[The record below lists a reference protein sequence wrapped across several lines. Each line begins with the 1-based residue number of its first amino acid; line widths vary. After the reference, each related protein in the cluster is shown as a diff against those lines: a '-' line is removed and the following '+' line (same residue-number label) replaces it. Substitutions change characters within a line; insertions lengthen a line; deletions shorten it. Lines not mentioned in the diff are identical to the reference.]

1 MVNLHGKVS
10 VRDGQ
15 MRLHNGLVAIIFA
28 INVSLDLH
36 TIPSDTQPT
45 RNSTLQ
51 ILMISY
57 C

>member
-15 MRLHNGLVAIIFA
+15 MRIHNGLVAIIFV
-28 INVSLDLH
+28 INVLLDLH
-36 TIPSDTQPT
+36 RIPSDAQPT

-51 ILMISY
+51 IVTI
-57 C
+57 